1 MRIWIVI
8 VALHFLAVSACKKSE
23 PARLD
28 NSIVKPSETIS
39 ASSTAANQAPKPP
52 DTDKREPRAKVDACA
67 LLTNSE
73 IQSVQGEPLK
83 QTKSS
88 TKSDGGFSVSQCFF
102 TLPTFTNSI
111 SLSLTQRGEG
121 ADARNPREFW
131 GETFG
136 ENREDKTRRKGER
149 EVGEEEGEESA
160 PRQKVAGLGQE
171 AIWMGSRVG
180 GALYVLKGNSYFR
193 ISIGGSGDQAFKLKK
208 SRALAEK
215 VLARM

>member
-1 MRIWIVI
+1 MRIWIV
-8 VALHFLAVSACKKSE
+8 VVGLHILAVSACKKSE

-28 NSIVKPSETIS
+28 NNTVKPSETIS
-39 ASSTAANQAPKPP
+39 ASSTAANQAPTPP
-52 DTDKREPRAKVDACA
+52 DTGTREPRAKVDACA
-67 LLTNSE
+67 LLTSSE

-88 TKSDGGFSVSQCFF
+88 TTSDGGFNVSQCFF
-102 TLPTFTNSI
+102 ALPTFTNSI

-121 ADARNPREFW
+121 GDARNPKEFW
-131 GETFG
+131 GETLG
-136 ENREDKTRRKGER
+136 GDREDKTRRKGER
-149 EVGEEEGEESA
+149 GEEEGEGSA

-193 ISIGGSGDQAFKLKK
+193 ISIGGSGDQAVKLRK

>member
-1 MRIWIVI
+1 
-8 VALHFLAVSACKKSE
+8 
-23 PARLD
+23 
-28 NSIVKPSETIS
+28 
-39 ASSTAANQAPKPP
+39 
-52 DTDKREPRAKVDACA
+52 
-67 LLTNSE
+67 
-73 IQSVQGEPLK
+73 LK

-88 TKSDGGFSVSQCFF
+88 TKSDGGFNVSQCFF
-102 TLPTFTNSI
+102 ALPTFTNSI

-121 ADARNPREFW
+121 ADARNPKEFW

-136 ENREDKTRRKGER
+136 EKREDKSRRKGER
-149 EVGEEEGEESA
+149 EAGEEEGEESA

-193 ISIGGSGDQAFKLKK
+193 ISIGGSGDQALKLRK